1 MEENQSLIRKM
12 ESDARD
18 REKRLEDLLVALVN
32 KANLPQL
39 AEQLTITDGST
50 HQPPLHTA
58 SGVKSFHHEGSPAK
72 NPFMQHGGEAK
83 DELGMENDDNSFLS
97 INDFINADDYEN
109 EINLEESR

>member
-12 ESDARD
+12 ENDARE

-39 AEQLTITDGST
+39 AEQLTVTDGNAQ
-50 HQPPLHTA
+50 QPLQTA
-58 SGVKSFHHEGSPAK
+58 NLVKVLQESPPVKHYFMGHGEG
-72 NPFMQHGGEAK
+72 EVK
-83 DELGMENDDNSFLS
+83 DELDMEHDDNSFLS

>member
-12 ESDARD
+12 ENDARE

-39 AEQLTITDGST
+39 AEQLTITDGNT
-50 HQPPLHTA
+50 HPSPLPLQTA
-58 SGVKSFHHEGSPAK
+58 NLVKALHESSPVK
-72 NPFMQHGGEAK
+72 NHFMGHSEGEMK
-83 DELGMENDDNSFLS
+83 DELVMENDDNSFLS

-109 EINLEESR
+109 